1 MLPYHPTWKFDFDDN
16 IVIVSQ
22 VVSKKINSIL
32 EDMMRADNISQQ
44 MLKNPFVNNENK
56 KNVQKKNLVVAPRK
70 RAQKAKLK
78 LTNAP

>member
-1 MLPYHPTWKFDFDDN
+1 MEFDFGEN

-32 EDMMRADNISQQ
+32 EDMMRADNISRQ
-44 MLKNPFVNNENK
+44 MLKNPLVNDKNK
-56 KNVQKKNLVVAPRK
+56 KNVQKKSLVVAPRK
-70 RAQKAKLK
+70 RAQKAKSK